1 MSGQIV
7 LVRHGRTALN
17 AQGRMQGRL
26 DEPLDEVGERQ
37 AAALARY
44 LSSELGPDDLVV
56 SSPLQRAVRT
66 AEMIANGRDVRI
78 DERWI
83 ELAYGEFDGR
93 LQSEIPADTW
103 ARWRRDDDFSPP
115 GGESLREVSERVVGA
130 CTEMLDRA
138 VGRRVVI
145 VSHVSP
151 IKAAIVWAL
160 GADPS
165 LSWRMRLDTAAVSR
179 IAVAGEATSLTSF
192 NETHH
197 L

>member
-1 MSGQIV
+1 M
-7 LVRHGRTALN
+7 VRHGRTALN

-26 DEPLDEVGERQ
+26 DEPLDDVGRRQ
-37 AAALARY
+37 AASLGAY
-44 LSSELGPDDLVV
+44 LSAELAPDDIVV
-56 SSPLQRAVRT
+56 SSPLQRARHT
-66 AEMIANGRDVRI
+66 AEAIAAGREVI
-78 DERWI
+78 VDERWI

-93 LQSEIPADTW
+93 LQSDVPATTW
-103 ARWRRDDDFSPP
+103 AQWRNDDSFAPT
-115 GGESLREVSERVVGA
+115 GGESLQEVSSRVVDA
-130 CTEMLDRA
+130 CAHWAALATDR
-138 VGRRVVI
+138 RIVV

-160 GADPS
+160 GADLA

-179 IAVAGEATSLTSF
+179 LAVAGDSASLTSF

>member
-1 MSGQIV
+1 
-7 LVRHGRTALN
+7 
-17 AQGRMQGRL
+17 
-26 DEPLDEVGERQ
+26 VGDRQ
-37 AAALARY
+37 AAALSRY
-44 LSSELGPDDLVV
+44 LSTELGPDDLVV
-56 SSPLQRAVRT
+56 SSPLQRALRT
-66 AEMIANGRDVRI
+66 AEMIANGREVMV

-93 LQSEIPADTW
+93 LQSDIPAETW
-103 ARWRRDDDFSPP
+103 AKWRRDDEFAPP
-115 GGESLREVSERVVGA
+115 GGESLRTVSDRVVAA
-130 CTEMLDRA
+130 CLELVDR
-138 VGRRVVI
+138 GFGHRIVI

-160 GADPS
+160 GAHPS

-179 IAVAGEATSLTSF
+179 IAVVGEATSLTSF